1 MILRGEQLCK
11 SYRREP
17 VLRDV
22 TLELRPG
29 EILGL
34 VGESGCGKSTLA
46 RLLCCYE
53 RPTSGQVL
61 FQGRDVGRAGRKERR
76 QFHRACQL
84 ILQDNLTSLDP
95 SMTVGATLAEAV
107 RYNRD
112 WDAAQS
118 RKEIAAMLERLL
130 LEQEVLGKR
139 PAQLSGGQRQRVNIA
154 RALLV
159 DPKVLICDEIT
170 SSLDV
175 ITQYHLLK
183 LLKELNRDTGL
194 PLIFIS
200 HDIQGVKR
208 ISDRIL
214 VMHRGQITE
223 ELHRERGFACS
234 GTDARRLMESLPIRH
249 PSQRPGL
256 PRHFADPLYS
266 RRTESVPLVQRAQ

>member
-1 MILRGEQLCK
+1 M
-11 SYRREP
+11 REP
-17 VLRDV
+17 VLEV
-22 TLELRPG
+22 EGLTLSIDGVELLHNLTFSAPEG
-29 EILGL
+29 QITCL

-53 RPTSGQVL
+53 RPTAGQVL
-61 FQGRDVGRAGRKERR
+61 FQGRDANRAGRRERR

-95 SMTVGATLAEAV
+95 TMTVAATLAEAV

-118 RKEIAAMLERLL
+118 RKEIASMLERLL
-130 LEQEVLGKR
+130 LEPDVLEKR

-194 PLIFIS
+194 PMLFIS

-214 VMHRGQITE
+214 VMHQGQITE
-223 ELHRERGFACS
+223 ELHRENGFACS
-234 GTDARRLMESLPIRH
+234 GTAARRLMDALPIRH
-249 PSQRPGL
+249 PSQRPAL

-266 RRTESVPLVQRAQ
+266 RRTEPVPLAQ